1 MPRADA
7 QAPAQDARLRPK
19 KLARAYTPSERD
31 EGDLEPRASGMFAN
45 FVARCRRAAP
55 LSKVLALPFGSVPL
69 DSNEGREFLRMRLAF
84 FSKTLF
90 YMGAFAFVASLAI
103 HLSITHGGDWI
114 TLQRQGILWH
124 VLSVLTPLFTWIFV
138 RRVAAS
144 ARHLFALDGLGTAGV
159 LVAYSTMAMHG
170 ASQAP
175 ERASLLLMLITVCTV
190 IWRAIT
196 VPSTPGHTLAVT
208 AFGCI
213 PILTETYWASSRFP
227 SKTSSAPFVSVA
239 YMGVWVV
246 LCLAITGVASQLLYG
261 LRAQVVKAQQLGQ
274 YVLEELI
281 GEGGMGVVYK
291 ASHALL
297 RRPTAIKLVIPERVS
312 PQVLVRFER
321 EVQLTAMLT
330 HPNTVN
336 VYDYGHTADGTLYYA
351 MEYLDGIDLEQLV
364 DFFGAQPSGRVV
376 RILEQVAGSLS
387 EAHQV
392 GLVHRDIKP
401 ANVILCN
408 RGGLPDVA
416 KVVDFGL
423 VKDVSVAGNAD
434 PTLTNTNSIIG
445 TPLYLAPEAILTP
458 DSIDARSDLY
468 ALGAVGYFLLTGQPV
483 FTGGS
488 VVEIC
493 VQHVHGEPIPPST
506 RLGAPVPAELEA
518 LILRCLGKKPGDRPQ
533 SAEAFLLELAK
544 TPSDWT
550 REQATAWW
558 RQHAAE
564 LNRRKELRQPAPE
577 TDKVRDTLLVD
588 YGERVRA

>member
-1 MPRADA
+1 
-7 QAPAQDARLRPK
+7 L
-19 KLARAYTPSERD
+19 
-31 EGDLEPRASGMFAN
+31 AN
-45 FVARCRRAAP
+45 FIERCRRVAP

-90 YMGAFAFVASLAI
+90 YMGAFAFVASLTI
-103 HLSITHGGDWI
+103 HLFIAKGVDWI
-114 TLQRQGILWH
+114 TLKQQGILWH
-124 VLSVLTPLFTWIFV
+124 ILCVLTPLFTWLVV
-138 RRVAAS
+138 RKAAVS
-144 ARHLFALDGLGTAGV
+144 ARQLFAIDGLGTAGV
-159 LVAYSTMAMHG
+159 LVAYSMMAMSG

-208 AFGCI
+208 TFGCI
-213 PILTETYWASSRFP
+213 PVLTQTYLASSRY
-227 SKTSSAPFVSVA
+227 TSSGGPAPIVSLA

-336 VYDYGHTADGTLYYA
+336 IYDYGHTADGTLYYA

-364 DFFGAQPSGRVV
+364 EFFGPQPSGRVV

-392 GLVHRDIKP
+392 GLVHRDVKP

-434 PTLTNTNSIIG
+434 PTLTNTNTIIG

-458 DSIDARSDLY
+458 DGIDARSDLY

-483 FTGGS
+483 FSGAS

-493 VQHVHGEPIPPST
+493 VQHVHADPISPSIRLEAPIPS
-506 RLGAPVPAELEA
+506 ELEA
-518 LILRCLGKKPGDRPQ
+518 LILRCLAKKPEDRPQ
-533 SAEAFLLELAK
+533 SAEAFLLELSK
-544 TPSDWT
+544 TPAEWT

-564 LNRRKELRQPAPE
+564 LNRRRELRQPAPE
-577 TDKVRDTLLVD
+577 SDKGHDTLLVD